1 LVVPALQP
9 FVAVA
14 SVLLRFVLLFPRIR
28 RLNVSAVTAGL
39 AAGHTPANSFIVVD
53 RQRR

>member
-1 LVVPALQP
+1 VVPALQP

-14 SVLLRFVLLFPRIR
+14 SVLLRFELQFHRIR

-39 AAGHTPANSFIVVD
+39 AAGHNPADIFIVVH